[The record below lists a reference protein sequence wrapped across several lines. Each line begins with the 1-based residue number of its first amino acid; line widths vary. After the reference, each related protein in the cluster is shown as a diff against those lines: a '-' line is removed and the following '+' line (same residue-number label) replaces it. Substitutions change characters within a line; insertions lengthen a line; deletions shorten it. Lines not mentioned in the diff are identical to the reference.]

1 VKKVIVHITEGE
13 QKKNIDE
20 SGLKSG
26 DSMVKTKDIT
36 EKADSLLGAVKYDLI
51 GEIAKEARLN
61 RKTVAAILQKIRAD
75 TFHQFKVN
83 PESFIKE
90 VSKIINDEK
99 ATTLINNIVYSKTD
113 NTYEDKIFTVNNFKG
128 SLNSNILEVKK
139 HVYDYLKTDS
149 KIERE
154 FAKELEIGE
163 VLVYSKLPND
173 FKIPTPVGNYN
184 PDWAI
189 VFDTDKF
196 KYVYFIAETK
206 GSMESMQL
214 REIEKKKIDYAKK
227 HFEALGHSDIK
238 FDVISTY
245 DDLINKVLM

>member
-1 VKKVIVHITEGE
+1 MHITEGE
-13 QKKNIDE
+13 QKKTMDE
-20 SGLKSG
+20 SSLKSS
-26 DSMVKTKDIT
+26 DSMVKTKNIT

-51 GEIAKEARLN
+51 GEIAKETRLN
-61 RKTVAAILQKIRAD
+61 RKTVASILQKIKEN
-75 TFHQFKVN
+75 TFYQFQVN

-90 VSKIINDEK
+90 ISKIINDEK
-99 ATTLINNIVYSKTD
+99 AATLINNIVYSKTD

-139 HVYDYLKTDS
+139 HIYDYLKTDS
-149 KIERE
+149 KTERD
-154 FAKELEIGE
+154 FAKELESGE
-163 VLVYSKLPND
+163 VLVYAKLPND

-206 GSMESMQL
+206 GSMETMQL
-214 REIEKKKIDYAKK
+214 KDIEKRKINYAEK
-227 HFEALGHSDIK
+227 HFEALGHADIK
-238 FDVISTY
+238 YSMINTY
-245 DDLINKVLM
+245 QDLRDKVML

>member
-1 VKKVIVHITEGE
+1 
-13 QKKNIDE
+13 
-20 SGLKSG
+20 
-26 DSMVKTKDIT
+26 MVKTNDVT
-36 EKADSLLGAVKYDLI
+36 EKANSLLGAVKYDLI
-51 GEIAKEARLN
+51 GEIAKETRLN
-61 RKTVAAILQKIRAD
+61 RKTVVSILQKIKAN
-75 TFHQFKVN
+75 TFYNFQVN

-90 VSKIINDEK
+90 ISKIINDEK
-99 ATTLINNIVYSKTD
+99 AATLINNIVYSKTD

-139 HVYDYLKTDS
+139 HIYDYLKTDS
-149 KIERE
+149 KIEQE
-154 FAKELEIGE
+154 FAKELESGE
-163 VLVYSKLPND
+163 VLVYAKLPND

-214 REIEKKKIDYAKK
+214 RAIEEKRIDYAKK
-227 HFEALGHSDIK
+227 HFEALGHADIK
-238 FDVISTY
+238 YDVITTY
-245 DDLINKVLM
+245 QDLRDKVML